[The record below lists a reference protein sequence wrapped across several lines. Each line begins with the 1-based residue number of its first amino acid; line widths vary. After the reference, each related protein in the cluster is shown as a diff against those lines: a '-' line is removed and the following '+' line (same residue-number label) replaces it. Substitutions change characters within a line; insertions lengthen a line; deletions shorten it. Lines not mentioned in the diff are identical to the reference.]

1 MEYILSGSHITS
13 YLSNGVLVSV
23 LWPIL
28 ETVLGSEIELARQYQ
43 GLPYVGWLMTGTV

>member
-1 MEYILSGSHITS
+1 MGVYTFRLSYYVIFV
-13 YLSNGVLVSV
+13 NGVLVSV